1 MPGNWSGICNLNPK
15 GDPMAKKKSKMS
27 KLILNIIIF
36 LMVAGVVAKFL
47 PYIMFFLI
55 ILITANLSSW
65 LSK

>member
-1 MPGNWSGICNLNPK
+1 
-15 GDPMAKKKSKMS
+15 MAKKKSIMS

-36 LMVAGVVAKFL
+36 FLVTGFVAKFL